1 MPYII
6 EVQDRET
13 GKTRYVTRGEWS
25 DYSLDDRVEAA
36 RHFKTREEVNAA
48 LQSPDFVRWHEYGDG
63 SKCPPSIP
71 WRGLDICYAK
81 PSGRGRYT
89 VYEVIYRD
97 VMTVDVE
104 YSLVPGTE
112 D

>member
-1 MPYII
+1 MPFII

-13 GKTRYVTRGEWS
+13 GRTTYVTKGEWS
-25 DYSLDDRVEAA
+25 DYSLAEQVTRAK
-36 RHFKTREEVNAA
+36 HFDTREEVNAA
-48 LQSPDFVRWHEYGDG
+48 LQSPDFVKWHEYGDG

-71 WRGLDICYAK
+71 WSGLKICDAK
-81 PSGRGRYT
+81 PKGRGRYT

-104 YSLVPGTE
+104 YSMVPGPG

>member
-1 MPYII
+1 MPFII
-6 EVQDRET
+6 EIQDRET
-13 GKTRYVTRGEWS
+13 GKTRYVTGGEWS

-36 RHFKTREEVNAA
+36 RHFKTREEVNAVF
-48 LQSPDFVRWHEYGDG
+48 QSPDFVRWHEYGDG
-63 SKCPPSIP
+63 SKSPPSIP

-97 VMTVDVE
+97 VVTVDVE

-112 D
+112 E

>member
-1 MPYII
+1 MPFII

-13 GKTRYVTRGEWS
+13 GKTKYVTGGEWS
-25 DYSLDDRVEAA
+25 DYSLDDRVSAA
-36 RHFKTREEVNAA
+36 RHFETREEVNAA
-48 LQSPDFVRWHEYGDG
+48 LQSPDFVRWHEYSDG

-71 WRGLDICYAK
+71 WRGLGICYAK
-81 PSGRGRYT
+81 HSGRGRYT

-104 YSLVPGTE
+104 YALVPGTKE
-112 D
+112 

>member
-1 MPYII
+1 MPFII

-13 GKTRYVTRGEWS
+13 SKTKYVTNGEYS
-25 DYSLDDRVEAA
+25 DFSLDERVTAA
-36 RHFKTREEVNAA
+36 KHFATREEVNAA
-48 LQSPDFVRWHEYGDG
+48 LQSPDFVRGQEYCDG
-63 SKCPPSIP
+63 SKSPPSIP

-104 YSLVPGTE
+104 AELIRGRE

>member
-1 MPYII
+1 MPFII

-13 GKTRYVTRGEWS
+13 GKTKYVTSGEWS
-25 DYSLDDRVEAA
+25 DYSLDDRVSKA

-48 LQSPDFVRWHEYGDG
+48 LQSPDFVRWQEYCDG
-63 SKCPPSIP
+63 SKTPPSIP
-71 WRGLDICYAK
+71 WRGLGICDAK

-104 YSLVPGTE
+104 YSLVPGTKE
-112 D
+112 